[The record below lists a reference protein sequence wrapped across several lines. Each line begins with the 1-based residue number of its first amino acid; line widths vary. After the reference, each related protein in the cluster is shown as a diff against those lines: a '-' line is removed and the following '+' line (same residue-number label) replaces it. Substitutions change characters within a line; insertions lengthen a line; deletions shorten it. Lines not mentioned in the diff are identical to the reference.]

1 MNIAFVI
8 TSLANKG
15 PVIVIKDIIDNLPMS
30 WNVSIFY
37 FDEIKEIN
45 FSSKV
50 KLIKVDSFF
59 SRINFE
65 NYDIV
70 HSHLLRPDLFCFI
83 NRSTIQRHISTLHS
97 DMENDLKMS
106 HGKIIS
112 VFISYLWKSVLLFS
126 DKVVFLTNTQRKK
139 YNFIKNYSVIYNGRP
154 VLTDDISMDKQILEI
169 KKDNSTCI
177 FLGACANIVKRKGF
191 NQVIDLLTYKG
202 GDKYFFIL
210 VGDGPELENIKSYAK
225 NKKVYSRCIF
235 IEKTHD
241 VNKFLSVFDIFIMT
255 SHSEGMPLSLL
266 EAASHSLPIVCS
278 SLDVVKEVFS
288 NDEISFYNYG
298 DIESLSLAVE
308 KAVNNSDT
316 LSKNINMK
324 FSKDYTDIVMSEKYQ
339 KLYINIVNK

>member
-15 PVIVIKDIIDNLPMS
+15 PVIVIKDIIDNLPAS
-30 WNVSIFY
+30 WDVSIFY

-45 FSSKV
+45 FSRKV
-50 KLIKVDSFF
+50 NLIKIKSFY
-59 SRINFE
+59 SRVNLK

-83 NRSTIQRHISTLHS
+83 NRLTIRRHISTLHS

-106 HGKIIS
+106 HGKIAS
-112 VFISYLWKSVLLFS
+112 VFMSYLWMNILSFS
-126 DKVVFLTNTQRKK
+126 DKVVFLTNQQRKK
-139 YNFIKNYSVIYNGRP
+139 YNCIKNSAVIYNGRP
-154 VLTDDISMDKQILEI
+154 ILAGDISIDEKILGI
-169 KKDNSTCI
+169 KKDNSKCI

-191 NQVIDLLTYKG
+191 NQVIDLLSYKG
-202 GDKYFFIL
+202 GDRYFFIL
-210 VGDGPELENIKSYAK
+210 VGDGPELENLKRYAK

-235 IEKTHD
+235 VDKTYD
-241 VNKFLSVFDIFIMT
+241 VNKFLSTFDVFIMT

-278 SLDVVKEVFS
+278 SLDVVKEVFN

-298 DIESLSLAVE
+298 DIESLSVAVE
-308 KAVNNSDT
+308 TAVNNSDI
-316 LSKNINMK
+316 LSKNVNLK
-324 FSKDYTDIVMSEKYQ
+324 FLKNYTDIVMSENYQ
-339 KLYINIVNK
+339 KLYLNIVNK